1 MYRYKLVNNNEF
13 EIAYKKYIRKNLLKG
28 SLILIG
34 IINLLMLI
42 LSYFYLTIAFKTK
55 LIFLIFF
62 FSIIVLTELLVF
74 IIAYKKEIKKILN
87 TPTNNEVSISFDD
100 EGIYLEY
107 DNVLKHVKWKVVHSV
122 VVDKNNLMFL
132 YKATGL
138 VGNFFY
144 LKFFDVEGE
153 EVIKDI
159 EKYIKVRRS

>member
-1 MYRYKLVNNNEF
+1 MYKYKLLNTDNFKIE
-13 EIAYKKYIRKNLLKG
+13 YKKYISKNFLKG
-28 SLILIG
+28 SIILTSIVTLLIF
-34 IINLLMLI
+34 I
-42 LSYFYLTIAFKTK
+42 LSYLYLSKVLNANM
-55 LIFLIFF
+55 IFFIFF
-62 FSIIVLTELLVF
+62 FSAIILTELLVF
-74 IIAYKKEIKKILN
+74 IIAYKKEIKKFLN
-87 TPTNNEVSISFDD
+87 TPTNNEVNISFDD

-122 VVDKNNLMFL
+122 VTDKNNLIFL